1 MRIVQFLIFF
11 GIVLTVYSL
20 INYYIF
26 SRGLRTFE
34 PGNPLRTWYTLGF
47 IALSASFFLGRVL
60 EKVYL
65 SHLSDLFTWAGS
77 FWLAA
82 MLYLFLIVLIIDIVR
97 LADYFI
103 PFLHHAS
110 HWLMIKKPYLLTITV
125 AAITFLVVL
134 AGHINAISPVI
145 REIIIN
151 TGISDKQR
159 QSMTIAL
166 ASDIH
171 LGTIVGKKRIE
182 KIVDKINSTDA
193 DLILLAGD
201 IVDEDLAPVI
211 RQNLGQTLSQ
221 LKAPL
226 GTYAVTG
233 NHEYIGGAKEAVAYL
248 TNHGINI
255 LSDTAIKLFDKI
267 YLAGREDFESR
278 RFDGIKRKSIRSI
291 MQHIPDESFTIMM
304 DHQPVAINEASEAG
318 VGLLLCGHTH
328 HGQLWPL
335 NYVTDAVFLNSYGLR
350 QFGKTLVYVSNGV
363 GSWGP
368 PVRIGNRP
376 EIVKITL
383 QFEP

>member
-34 PGNPLRTWYTLGF
+34 AGNPLRPWYIVGF
-47 IALSASFFLGRVL
+47 IALSASFILGRVL

-82 MLYLFLIVLIIDIVR
+82 MLYLFLIVLVVDLVR
-97 LADYFI
+97 LADYFF
-103 PFLHHAS
+103 PFLHHTADI
-110 HWLMIKKPYLLTITV
+110 LLFRKPYLITISAAATV
-125 AAITFLVVL
+125 FLLVL

-145 REIIIN
+145 REVKIK
-151 TGISDKQR
+151 TGKPSPQY
-159 QSMTIAL
+159 STLTIAM

-182 KIVDKINSTDA
+182 HIVDKINSLDA
-193 DLILLAGD
+193 DIILLAGD

-211 RQNLGQTLSQ
+211 HQNLGNTLSE

-226 GTYAVTG
+226 GVFAVTG
-233 NHEYIGGAKEAVAYL
+233 NHEYIGGAEKAVAYL
-248 TNHGINI
+248 QNHGIKI
-255 LSDTAIKLFDKI
+255 LSDTAIKLFDNLH
-267 YLAGREDFESR
+267 LAGREDFESR
-278 RFDGIKRKSIRSI
+278 RYEGFTRKSISEI
-291 MQHIPDESFTIMM
+291 MRDIPDEAFTIMM
-304 DHQPVAINEASEAG
+304 DHQPVAITEASEAG

-335 NYVTDAVFLNSYGLR
+335 NFVTDAVFLHSYGLG
-350 QFGKTLVYVSNGV
+350 QFGKTMVYVSNGV

-376 EIVKITL
+376 EIVRITL

>member
-1 MRIVQFLIFF
+1 MRVVQFLIFF

-34 PGNPLRTWYTLGF
+34 PGNPLRTWYIIGF
-47 IALSASFFLGRVL
+47 ILLSASFFLGRVL

-65 SHLSDLFTWAGS
+65 SYVSDLFTWAGS

-82 MLYLFLIVLIIDIVR
+82 MLYLFLIVLVSDIVR
-97 LADYFI
+97 LTDYFF
-103 PFLHHAS
+103 PFLHHANN
-110 HWLMIKKPYLLTITV
+110 LLFIQKPYLITISVAVTV
-125 AAITFLVVL
+125 FFTVL

-145 REIIIN
+145 REINIK
-151 TGISDKQR
+151 TGISNQER
-159 QSMTIAL
+159 QSMTIAM

-182 KIVDKINSTDA
+182 KIVDKINSVDA
-193 DLILLAGD
+193 DIILLAGD

-221 LKAPL
+221 LNAPL
-226 GTYAVTG
+226 GVYAVTG

-255 LSDTAIKLFDKI
+255 LSDTAIKLFDNI

-278 RFDGIKRKSIRSI
+278 RFDGIKRKSIQSI
-291 MQHIPDESFTIMM
+291 LQHVSDGSFTIMM
-304 DHQPVAINEASEAG
+304 DHQPVAITEASEAG

-350 QFGKTLVYVSNGV
+350 QFGRTLVYVSNGV